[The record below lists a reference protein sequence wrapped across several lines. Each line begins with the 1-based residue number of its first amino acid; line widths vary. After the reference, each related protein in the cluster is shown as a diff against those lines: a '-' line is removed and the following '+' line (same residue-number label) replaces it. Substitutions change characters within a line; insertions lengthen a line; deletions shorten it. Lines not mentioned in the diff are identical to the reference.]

1 MIVRNQHADRLTFS
15 TDLAAAVADSEIVF
29 IAVGTPMG
37 ADGHADLSAVRAVA
51 AAIGRALNGP
61 KIVVSKSTVP
71 VETGELCRASSPRTR
86 PAIITSTW

>member
-51 AAIGRALNGP
+51 AAI
-61 KIVVSKSTVP
+61 VVSKSTVP